1 MLYLMCRQ
9 SGLNSEDVWRM
20 FTVNDYIIY
29 GNHGVC
35 RVEKIGTVSLP
46 MVDKDKLYYTLSPVY
61 KNDAVVYAPVENPK
75 SVIRPVITKEEADHL
90 IEEIP
95 GLQSVWIANE
105 KEREAQY
112 KAALKTCDCRE
123 LIRIIKTLYVRKMDR
138 LRDGKKVT
146 VVDERYFRQAED
158 QLYGELA
165 FVMNMER
172 SQMGDYLSERIS
184 ALESE

>member
-1 MLYLMCRQ
+1 
-9 SGLNSEDVWRM
+9 M
-20 FTVNDYIIY
+20 FAIDEHIIY

-35 RVEKIGTVSLP
+35 KVENIGTVSLP
-46 MVDKDKLYYTLSPVY
+46 MVDKNKIYYTLRPIY

-75 SVIRPVITKEEADHL
+75 SVIRAILTREEAEAL

-95 GLQSVWIANE
+95 KLESVWIPNE

-123 LIRIIKTLYVRKMDR
+123 LIRIIKTLYERKMDR
-138 LRDGKKVT
+138 IRDGKKVT
-146 VVDERYFRQAED
+146 VVDERYFRQAEE

-165 FVMNMER
+165 FIMEMQR
-172 SQMGDYLSERIS
+172 NQMSDYLVSRIS
-184 ALESE
+184 STVESEVSY